1 VPVTRADRPDLWL
14 HWRSEN
20 LLRSTARITAVIV
33 NSAKRARPAPTIEQL
48 AAPPPYGPQDKV
60 VRELIDDAVDGDPLA
75 TQLLLESVRP
85 HVLRYCRARVGRLDH
100 SYDSADDVA
109 QEVCLAL
116 LTALP
121 TYRDQGRPFLALV
134 YGIAQHKVA
143 SAHRASMRERT
154 RTQPVSEVP
163 DQPTQAAG
171 PEQRALQAE
180 MTVSMR
186 RLLTPLSV
194 RQREILVLRVVLGLS
209 AEQTATL
216 VGSTPTAVRAAQHRA
231 LRRLRGLAPFM
242 PLWD

>member
-1 VPVTRADRPDLWL
+1 MTRADRPDLWL
-14 HWRSEN
+14 QRRSEN
-20 LLRSTARITAVIV
+20 LLRSTARITAVIA
-33 NSAKRARPAPTIEQL
+33 NRARRARPAPTIEQL
-48 AAPPPYGPQDKV
+48 AAPQPYGPQDKL
-60 VRELIDDAVDGDPLA
+60 VRDLIDDAADGDPLA

-121 TYRDQGRPFLALV
+121 GYRDQERPFLAVV
-134 YGIAQHKVA
+134 YGIAQHKVT
-143 SAHRASMRERT
+143 SAHRASKREQT
-154 RTQPVSEVP
+154 RRQPMPGVP
-163 DQPTQAAG
+163 DQPTRAAG
-171 PEQRALQAE
+171 PEQRAVQSE

-209 AEQTATL
+209 AEQTAAL

-231 LRRLRGLAPFM
+231 LCRLRQLAPFM